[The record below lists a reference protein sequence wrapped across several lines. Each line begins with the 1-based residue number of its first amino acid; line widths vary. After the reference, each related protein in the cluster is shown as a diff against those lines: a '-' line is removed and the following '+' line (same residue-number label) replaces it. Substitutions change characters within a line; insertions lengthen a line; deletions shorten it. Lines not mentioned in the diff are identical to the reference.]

1 MERLSKL
8 ENLQKSMLEMEIISC
23 GNITDK
29 GIIALHHLRNLKYL
43 LLSDLPGIREKENL
57 VQTFKIALP
66 SLELKLDLK

>member
-1 MERLSKL
+1 MERLSQI

-43 LLSDLPGIREKENL
+43 FLSDLPGVKEK
-57 VQTFKIALP
+57 K
-66 SLELKLDLK
+66 KLSKPLRHHCLLWN